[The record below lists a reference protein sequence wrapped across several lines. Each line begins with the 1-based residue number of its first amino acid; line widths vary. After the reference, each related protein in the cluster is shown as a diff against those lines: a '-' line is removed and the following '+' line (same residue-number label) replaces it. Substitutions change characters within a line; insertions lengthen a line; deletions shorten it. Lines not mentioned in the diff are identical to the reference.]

1 MAHSFPHSDTQDSGG
16 AKMVKYRD
24 NTDLGEIID
33 DLEQNKAI
41 SEKQIS
47 FVCAKVF

>member
-1 MAHSFPHSDTQDSGG
+1 MQ
-16 AKMVKYRD
+16 KYRD
-24 NTDLGEIID
+24 KTDLGEIID